1 MICFASLI
9 LDDILLAMSEHQN
22 KSMGKGMIITAWI
35 IALGMLTLF
44 FNKVLEKQYNPNQSL
59 QSSINASGIREI
71 KLLRN
76 RGGHYVTPGEI
87 NQQKVVFMLDTG
99 ATTISIPAGIAKNIG
114 LKKGYA
120 FNVSTAN
127 GTIQVYST
135 RLQQVKMGDITLDDV
150 SANINPYMEGEEIL
164 MGMNVLKKL
173 EMIQRGDTLTLR
185 QHP

>member
-1 MICFASLI
+1 
-9 LDDILLAMSEHQN
+9 MSEHQS
-22 KSMGKGMIITAWI
+22 KSIGKGMIIAAWLI
-35 IALGMLTLF
+35 VLGMLTLF

-59 QSSINASGIREI
+59 QSSIDASGTREI

-99 ATTISIPAGIAKNIG
+99 ATTISIPANIADRIG
-114 LKKGYA
+114 LEKGYA

-127 GTIQVYST
+127 GTVQVYST
-135 RLQQVKMGDITLDDV
+135 QLQQVKMGDIMLEKV
-150 SANINPYMEGEEIL
+150 SASINPHMQGDEIL

-185 QHP
+185 QYP